1 MRTGRGEDPPETIEA
16 NSTTIRRVENEQWE
30 DAVEATR
37 TAEGTSAA
45 PDSLPKILQEESDT
59 RLSTRHYSFYV
70 FETEAREAPRALK
83 ITTGLGHHSGEAQ
96 FHSRRLAI
104 RERYDG

>member
-59 RLSTRHYSFYV
+59 RLSTRHYSFSV
-70 FETEAREAPRALK
+70 PHK
-83 ITTGLGHHSGEAQ
+83 SILG
-96 FHSRRLAI
+96 
-104 RERYDG
+104 